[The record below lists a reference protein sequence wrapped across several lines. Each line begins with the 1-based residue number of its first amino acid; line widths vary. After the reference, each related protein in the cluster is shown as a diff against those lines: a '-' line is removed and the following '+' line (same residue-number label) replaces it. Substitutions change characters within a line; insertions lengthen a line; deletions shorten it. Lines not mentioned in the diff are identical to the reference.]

1 MLRRNTEKR
10 LPEIPE
16 AFSKEDKRGFMGKS
30 CKQMEICWARLPGRR
45 QLPVLG
51 SLPAV
56 FLGMRTTYS
65 K

>member
-30 CKQMEICWARLPGRR
+30 CKQMKIRWARLPGRR

-51 SLPAV
+51 SLPPQ
-56 FLGMRTTYS
+56 
-65 K
+65 